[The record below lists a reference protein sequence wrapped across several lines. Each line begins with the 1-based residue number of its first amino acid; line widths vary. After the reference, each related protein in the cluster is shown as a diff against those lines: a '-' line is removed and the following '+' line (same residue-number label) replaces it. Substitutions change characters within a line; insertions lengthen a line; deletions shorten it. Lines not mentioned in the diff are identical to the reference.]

1 MSRFQ
6 KLFGGLTLLVTLAVA
21 LVVTPGV
28 ARAEIASGEDGNIIW
43 TLEDDGELVISGTGD
58 MPDYKVVPNSDVPS
72 NSQWAA
78 YSNDV
83 TSVTVADGVTS
94 VGDYAFSRMPN
105 LIRADLGGDV
115 ASIGE
120 DAFSFCSSLSSVEL
134 PSKLESIGKDS
145 FEGCK
150 VLSGVNLPEGLKE
163 IGSYS
168 FRYCAFTELSLPSS
182 LEKVDYSAFE
192 SCKSLVSVTF
202 RGEKAPAFGRNVFFL
217 CDKLTSIYVPYGA
230 TGYEEKLSGYVD
242 KIAHVIGDFAVSGGV
257 ADTDY
262 VYENGV
268 LTIKGTVPV
277 KVSMVEMPSNGDGG
291 AGIGGG
297 YVGGGLSI
305 TVSGG
310 AVIAT
315 GGVAAAGVGGGNLG
329 SGSSITISGDIVT
342 ATGGDGGAGIG
353 GGDGGAGSDITI

>member
-1 MSRFQ
+1 MSQAVREGVSTSRFQ
-6 KLFGGLTLLVTLAVA
+6 KLFGGGLTLLVTLAVA

-28 ARAEIASGEDGNIIW
+28 ARAEIASGEDGNIIL

-58 MPDYKVVPNSDVPS
+58 MPDYRVVPNSDVPS

-120 DAFSFCSSLSSVEL
+120 DAFSFCSSLSSMEL

-217 CDKLTSIYVPYGA
+217 CDNLTSIYVPYGA
-230 TGYEEKLSGYVD
+230 EGY
-242 KIAHVIGDFAVSGGV
+242 
-257 ADTDY
+257 
-262 VYENGV
+262 
-268 LTIKGTVPV
+268 
-277 KVSMVEMPSNGDGG
+277 
-291 AGIGGG
+291 
-297 YVGGGLSI
+297 
-305 TVSGG
+305 
-310 AVIAT
+310 
-315 GGVAAAGVGGGNLG
+315 
-329 SGSSITISGDIVT
+329 
-342 ATGGDGGAGIG
+342 
-353 GGDGGAGSDITI
+353 